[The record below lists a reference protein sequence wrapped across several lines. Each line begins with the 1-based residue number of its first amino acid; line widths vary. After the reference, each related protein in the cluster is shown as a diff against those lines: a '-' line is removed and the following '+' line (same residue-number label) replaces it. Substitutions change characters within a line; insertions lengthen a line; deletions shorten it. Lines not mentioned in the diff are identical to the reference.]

1 MPHPGLDA
9 LFNPRS
15 VAIIGASDDPT
26 RIGGRPLRYL
36 KESGFE
42 GAIRPVNPRRDRVQG
57 IEAYPDVG
65 EAPGEI
71 DVAIVAVPAGITLET
86 LEACAGRGVKAA
98 IVFTSGFAETD
109 ADGAA
114 RQRRM
119 GEIARASGMRILG
132 PNCLGVYNAAIGYF
146 ATFTTTLDLH
156 RPKPGPVA
164 IVSQSGA
171 YGSHIGLLAHRRRI
185 GVGFWATTGNE
196 CDVTASECIAW
207 MAGRPEI
214 DVVAAYAEGVR
225 DGDALLRSLDA
236 ARAGGKCVF
245 FTKTGRSEVGA
256 EAARSHTAAL
266 AGADAVF
273 DAVLAQHGV
282 VRAGDTEE
290 MLDAAYAASF
300 GALPSNRRIG
310 IVTISG
316 GAGVLMAD
324 EAAARGLEVAPMPEA
339 AQRRLKEKIS
349 FCTPRNPVD
358 VTAQVFNAPHLV
370 GEFLDAMLDDGDY
383 GAVVVFFSYVASVR
397 FMAKPVLE
405 ALARARER
413 HPRRPILMSMIGSGD
428 AIASYEALNVP
439 VFEDPV
445 RAVRAVSALARA
457 AEGLAQPSG
466 ADADRDGNADAV
478 AYPSGDRHSGARLG
492 TVPAERPRAVTSV
505 HPSGDRC
512 PSPATARTMPVVASV
527 HPPGHRYPGG
537 RLDEREALQPPSP
550 PAVTRNRLT
559 YEGDRGALAKIAV
572 TNALLTM
579 STLGIYRFWGKTR
592 VRRHLWSRTSF
603 LDDSLEYTGTGKE
616 LCLGFLVAAA
626 VVGLLVATGFGI
638 EWAFAEKLPALLVLD
653 SIQIVVF
660 LFLIG
665 VAAYRAR
672 RYRLVRTQW
681 RGIRF
686 SQDGSSLRYALLAI
700 GWGSVAILSLGI
712 AYPVY
717 RTRLQHYRTT
727 HTFFGDRRF
736 RFEGRAA
743 ALMRPWLLAW
753 LLFLP
758 TLGLTYLWYRV
769 REFRYFAGKSRC
781 GALSFE
787 SGLRTGP
794 VLLTV
799 LVYVGLSLITLML
812 AFGFVFGILLL
823 PAASEIAAGGL
834 PIAYMT
840 PGVIAAVLAVAAAT
854 FVVSGLVQLL
864 FFTHPL
870 CLAVCN
876 SFSIIGDEDYRT
888 VTQGRQA
895 MPGRGEGLADVLD
908 VGAI

>member
-1 MPHPGLDA
+1 MNESRRRPAGRDRAVPMPRSGLDA

-15 VAIIGASDDPT
+15 VAIIGASDDPN

-119 GEIARASGMRILG
+119 GEIARASGLRILG

-171 YGSHIGLLAHRRRI
+171 YGSHLGLLAHRRRI

-196 CDVTASECIAW
+196 CDVTASECITW

-300 GALPSNRRIG
+300 GVLPSNRRIG

-383 GAVVVFFSYVASVR
+383 GAVLVFFSYVASVR
-397 FMAKPVLE
+397 FMAKPVLK

-428 AIASYEALNVP
+428 AIASYETLNVP

-445 RAVRAVSALARA
+445 HAVRAVSALARA

-478 AYPSGDRHSGARLG
+478 AHPPGARRSGVRLG
-492 TVPAERPRAVTSV
+492 TEPAERPRAVASV

-512 PSPATARTMPVVASV
+512 PSPATARTMPAVASV
-527 HPPGHRYPGG
+527 HPPGNRYPGG
-537 RLDEREALQPPSP
+537 RLDEREALRLLASWGV
-550 PAVTRNRLT
+550 PAV
-559 YEGDRGALAKIAV
+559 E
-572 TNALLTM
+572 
-579 STLGIYRFWGKTR
+579 TR
-592 VRRHLWSRTSF
+592 VARNAGEAARAARAI
-603 LDDSLEYTGTGKE
+603 GTPVAMKVLSPDVGHKTE
-616 LCLGFLVAAA
+616 AGAVALGVAAA
-626 VVGLLVATGFGI
+626 DAAGEYDALVAHARAYAPNAEIRGAVVSPMVSGVECILGARRDPVFGPVVMVGWGGVLA
-638 EWAFAEKLPALLVLD
+638 EVVNEVAFRKAPIDPAEAKRMIAGLRGAALLE
-653 SIQIVVF
+653 
-660 LFLIG
+660 G
-665 VAAYRAR
+665 V
-672 RYRLVRTQW
+672 
-681 RGIRF
+681 RGRPRC
-686 SQDGSSLRYALLAI
+686 DVDAL
-700 GWGSVAILSLGI
+700 
-712 AYPVY
+712 
-717 RTRLQHYRTT
+717 
-727 HTFFGDRRF
+727 
-736 RFEGRAA
+736 
-743 ALMRPWLLAW
+743 
-753 LLFLP
+753 
-758 TLGLTYLWYRV
+758 
-769 REFRYFAGKSRC
+769 AG
-781 GALSFE
+781 
-787 SGLRTGP
+787 
-794 VLLTV
+794 
-799 LVYVGLSLITLML
+799 
-812 AFGFVFGILLL
+812 
-823 PAASEIAAGGL
+823 
-834 PIAYMT
+834 
-840 PGVIAAVLAVAAAT
+840 AVAALSRFAAAHADVVDSVDVNP
-854 FVVSGLVQLL
+854 FVVL
-864 FFTHPL
+864 P
-870 CLAVCN
+870 
-876 SFSIIGDEDYRT
+876 E
-888 VTQGRQA
+888 
-895 MPGRGEGLADVLD
+895 GEGGLALD
-908 VGAI
+908 ALIVEKNKKGATTPAFPIIPHP